1 VTANVIPNVPAL
13 NPSQQE
19 IDLDRVPNPA
29 LGVWWV
35 VQSISQVPENIMGWL
50 VAQGFEVTGITQD
63 NTTVPPT
70 NYFSLRK
77 EGLQRQRLL
86 LDLCNNYTIAANDA
100 RTANELRYNQIVR
113 NWTQM
118 IDTSQTHFNAQ
129 IEEQNLQSG
138 VYLADLDTYM
148 TAIETM
154 IEENKTQTILDAQ
167 AAKIALNETLLRLG
181 ELEQNAT
188 ANASKINTLF
198 SEQETFLS
206 NFINNYNSKLTELDQ
221 NFASYL
227 SDVLSQ
233 ITSLGTVLNSHI
245 ADYTQQFTL
254 LANNYTS
261 HAADID
267 TQLAS
272 VDVNVNEYVVKV
284 DEILILLETDF
295 QSIAVDLD
303 KFKTDAGTLSNQFSS
318 DFNSVLGRLQNEY
331 NEHKALA
338 RQFLTD
344 LGAADLAR
352 INEQFVANLS
362 IQMQQLVSRGLYTST
377 IISDLTARN
386 NRDRDENIQLL
397 NDRLNREKLEN
408 QHRIY
413 EQSTLLNSRTLD
425 GKDRLHSAQQEVLRY
440 QASLVSNIYALR
452 NEVRN
457 RVLAGKQ
464 AIFSAKDANY
474 KYGIE
479 LSSNLYAKLQDIR
492 QRTIESVDR
501 IYQLRD
507 IFAKWKMD
515 DAGKRYERIQQIE
528 AQFLESIQRQYAA
541 SQDVSKTEMSE
552 RHTLLSQLQAA
563 LTAFISG
570 KERYAVLLMQNANS
584 LAEHKNRAVVQL
596 METSV
601 RRLEGW
607 KSVAAENTRLMAYQ
621 IDERNKL
628 LIGLYSFVE
637 RREDVAPEWK
647 DMASMIAGLADAGG
661 GWLTPN

>member
-1 VTANVIPNVPAL
+1 
-13 NPSQQE
+13 
-19 IDLDRVPNPA
+19 
-29 LGVWWV
+29 
-35 VQSISQVPENIMGWL
+35 
-50 VAQGFEVTGITQD
+50 
-63 NTTVPPT
+63 
-70 NYFSLRK
+70 
-77 EGLQRQRLL
+77 
-86 LDLCNNYTIAANDA
+86 
-100 RTANELRYNQIVR
+100 
-113 NWTQM
+113 
-118 IDTSQTHFNAQ
+118 
-129 IEEQNLQSG
+129 
-138 VYLADLDTYM
+138 
-148 TAIETM
+148 
-154 IEENKTQTILDAQ
+154 
-167 AAKIALNETLLRLG
+167 
-181 ELEQNAT
+181 
-188 ANASKINTLF
+188 
-198 SEQETFLS
+198 
-206 NFINNYNSKLTELDQ
+206 
-221 NFASYL
+221 
-227 SDVLSQ
+227 
-233 ITSLGTVLNSHI
+233 
-245 ADYTQQFTL
+245 
-254 LANNYTS
+254 
-261 HAADID
+261 
-267 TQLAS
+267 
-272 VDVNVNEYVVKV
+272 
-284 DEILILLETDF
+284 
-295 QSIAVDLD
+295 
-303 KFKTDAGTLSNQFSS
+303 
-318 DFNSVLGRLQNEY
+318 
-331 NEHKALA
+331 
-338 RQFLTD
+338 
-344 LGAADLAR
+344 
-352 INEQFVANLS
+352 
-362 IQMQQLVSRGLYTST
+362 MQQLVSRGLYTST